1 MAIDLETGTSGHITH
16 APPDQNNY
24 VKLAQLAQ
32 ESPRD
37 AVLEGWND
45 VSRLLQQVCDL
56 HGIRSEGGNLGLLN
70 SLERR
75 KLLDFHA
82 YALLRDMNAFSVDAM
97 VTPSSQIA
105 PPVAQDYAVAVRG
118 AQRLL
123 HRLAAGA
130 MDRSA
135 SR

>member
-1 MAIDLETGTSGHITH
+1 MAIDLETGTSGDITQ
-16 APPDQNNY
+16 APSDQNNY
-24 VKLAQLAQ
+24 VTLAQLAQ

-37 AVLEGWND
+37 AVLEGWNE
-45 VSRLLQQVCDL
+45 VSRLLQLVCDL
-56 HGIRSEGGNLGLLN
+56 HGIQREGGNLGLLN

-97 VTPSSQIA
+97 ATAPSHIA

-118 AQRLL
+118 AKRLL

-130 MDRSA
+130 LYRVGS
-135 SR
+135 